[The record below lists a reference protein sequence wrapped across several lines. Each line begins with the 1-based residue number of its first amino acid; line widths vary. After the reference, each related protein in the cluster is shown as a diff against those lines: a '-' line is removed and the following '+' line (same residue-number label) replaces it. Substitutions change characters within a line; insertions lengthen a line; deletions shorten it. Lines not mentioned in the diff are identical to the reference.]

1 MCTVS
6 WVHSANGYE
15 LFCNRDERRTR
26 PPAWTPRLRERH
38 GVRFIAPIDGESGG
52 TWIGVN
58 QYGLTL
64 ALLNR
69 YDVPTGPPRDEYLS
83 RGWLL
88 LELLASRAL
97 QHAQERLQAR
107 RLTAFQP
114 FTLAAVAVAEPARL
128 FQWDGCQLTVEA
140 NAEAHLPLTSSSF
153 ATARVIAERRAQFAQ
168 LSTNADERSIA
179 LANYHQ
185 SHAPAPGTFSVCM
198 HRDNAQT
205 VSYSHIQV
213 TDAQITFNYFPQA
226 SCAAAGAIPYATRL
240 ELTVA

>member
-6 WVHSANGYE
+6 WTHTATGYE

-26 PPAWTPRLRERH
+26 PPAWTPRVRERH
-38 GVRFIAPIDGESGG
+38 GVRFSAPIDGESGG
-52 TWIGVN
+52 TWIGIN

-69 YDVPTGPPRDEYLS
+69 YDVQAGPPRDEYLS

-88 LELLASRAL
+88 LELLDSL
-97 QHAQERLQAR
+97 GPQHAQERLQAR

-114 FTLAAVAVAEPARL
+114 FTLAAVAVQATARL
-128 FQWDGCQLTVEA
+128 FQWDGCQLTVED

-168 LSTNADERSIA
+168 SVSSAAERGVA
-179 LANYHQ
+179 LAAYHQ
-185 SHAPAPGTFSVCM
+185 SHTPAPGAFSVCM

-213 TDAQITFNYFPQA
+213 AAQQITFNYFPQA
-226 SCAAAGAIPYATRL
+226 PCAAAGAAPYATRL
-240 ELTVA
+240 ELTLA

>member
-6 WVHSANGYE
+6 WVHTATGYE

-58 QYGLTL
+58 QFGLTL

-69 YDVPTGPPRDEYLS
+69 YDVPAGPPRAEYLS

-88 LELLASRAL
+88 LELLDSLSL
-97 QHAQERLQAR
+97 QHAQQRMQAR

-114 FTLAAVAVAEPARL
+114 FTLAAVAVAEAARL
-128 FQWDGCQLTVEA
+128 FQWDGWQLSVET

-153 ATARVIAERRAQFAQ
+153 ATARVIEERRAQFAQ
-168 LSTNADERSIA
+168 LPVNVAERCA
-179 LANYHQ
+179 GLASYHQ
-185 SHAPAPGTFSVCM
+185 SHAPEPGAFSVCM

-205 VSYSHIQV
+205 VSYSHVQIAAQ
-213 TDAQITFNYFPQA
+213 QITFNYFPQA
-226 SCAAAGAIPYATRL
+226 PCAAAGAAPYATRL
-240 ELTVA
+240 ELNLA

>member
-6 WVHSANGYE
+6 WVHTATGYE
-15 LFCNRDERRTR
+15 LFCNRDERHTR
-26 PPAWTPRLRERH
+26 PLAWPPRLRERH

-69 YDVPTGPPRDEYLS
+69 YDVLAGPPREEYLS

-88 LELLASRAL
+88 LELLDSVAPL
-97 QHAQERLQAR
+97 HVQQRLQAR

-114 FTLAAVAVAEPARL
+114 FTLAAVAVSEPACL
-128 FQWDGCQLTVEA
+128 FQWDGCQLTIEDK
-140 NAEAHLPLTSSSF
+140 AEAQLPLTSSSF
-153 ATARVIAERRAQFAQ
+153 ATAEVVAERRAQFAQ
-168 LSTNADERSIA
+168 LPLNADHSSSV

-185 SHAPAPGTFSVCM
+185 SHTPAPGAFSVCM

-213 TDAQITFNYFPQA
+213 AAAQITFNYFPQA
-226 SCAAAGAIPYATRL
+226 PCAVAGTVPYATRL
-240 ELTVA
+240 ELSIA

>member
-6 WVHSANGYE
+6 WVHTATGYE

-58 QYGLTL
+58 QFGLTL

-69 YDVPTGPPRDEYLS
+69 YDVPAGPPRVEYLS

-88 LELLASRAL
+88 LELLNSL
-97 QHAQERLQAR
+97 SPQHAQDRLQAR

-114 FTLAAVAVAEPARL
+114 FTLAAIAVAEPARL
-128 FQWDGCQLTVEA
+128 FQWNGCQLSVEG

-153 ATARVIAERRAQFAQ
+153 ATARVIDERRAQFAQ
-168 LSTNADERSIA
+168 LPTDADDRRA
-179 LANYHQ
+179 VLASFHQ
-185 SHAPAPGTFSVCM
+185 SHTPEPGAFSVCM

-205 VSYSHIQV
+205 VSYSHIQIN
-213 TDAQITFNYFPQA
+213 AQQITFNYFPQA
-226 SCAAAGAIPYATRL
+226 PCAAAGAAPYATRL
-240 ELTVA
+240 ELIVA

>member
-6 WVHSANGYE
+6 WVHTTNGYE

-58 QYGLTL
+58 QFGLTL

-69 YDVPTGPPRDEYLS
+69 YDVPAGPAGEEYLS

-88 LELLASRAL
+88 LELLDSRTP
-97 QHAQERLQAR
+97 QQVQERLQAR

-114 FTLAAVAVAEPARL
+114 FTLAAVALAEIARL
-128 FQWDGCQLTVEA
+128 FQWDGRQLMVED
-140 NAEAHLPLTSSSF
+140 NAETQLPLTSSSY
-153 ATARVIAERRAQFAQ
+153 ATAQVMAERRAQFAE
-168 LSTNADERSIA
+168 LPCHVDDRSIA

-185 SHAPAPGTFSVCM
+185 SHAPAPGALSVCM

-213 TDAQITFNYFPQA
+213 AAAKIIFNYFPQA
-226 SCAAAGAIPYATRL
+226 PCAAAGTEPYATRL
-240 ELTVA
+240 ELTLA